1 MESLSNLLE
10 ERLRYSFVGSKMGG
24 VGQLTILF
32 CYLDSSEKE
41 DFFISMVT
49 VAQYERKH
57 QRCCCKTT

>member
-10 ERLRYSFVGSKMGG
+10 QRLRYSFNGSKMGG

-41 DFFISMVT
+41 EYFHKYGNSCPI
-49 VAQYERKH
+49 
-57 QRCCCKTT
+57 